1 MRNCRCIWNRLELR
15 CIWKRLEL
23 ERSTAHGLP
32 RVSSNQHSQNGPVQ
46 GRHFVQDRTMLGDL
60 ARFAS
65 RREADAKR
73 RAEVARRFVPI
84 IVPLT
89 SRGER
94 RNITPGGSVETRI
107 SRVAAYVWRVTAM
120 PVDRSSSPCQGL
132 HNGTFLPYGSSHEA
146 QLAAACPSIA
156 SEGPSPCCRP
166 AGRTNARTADHA
178 WAWLQEMDRL
188 ETARN
193 RGEGPHHRLCGH
205 HPGPPPQGL
214 GSRRDPDGAD
224 RNTAAPHRARR
235 ALRGR
240 RVLHTDLL

>member
-1 MRNCRCIWNRLELR
+1 
-15 CIWKRLEL
+15 
-23 ERSTAHGLP
+23 
-32 RVSSNQHSQNGPVQ
+32 
-46 GRHFVQDRTMLGDL
+46 MLG
-60 ARFAS
+60 RFGAFCVSTRS
-65 RREADAKR
+65 RRKTSR
-73 RAEVARRFVPI
+73 REVARRFVPI

-120 PVDRSSSPCQGL
+120 PVERSSSPCQGL

-146 QLAAACPSIA
+146 QLAAACPSLA
-156 SEGPSPCCRP
+156 SEWLSPCRRP

-193 RGEGPHHRLCGH
+193 RGERPHHRLCGH
-205 HPGPPPQGL
+205 DPGPHPQGRRY
-214 GSRRDPDGAD
+214 RRDPDGAD
-224 RNTAAPHRARR
+224 PNTAPPHRARR